1 MKKYVFLL
9 FLLCSCMA
17 VFAQQKSTF
26 AVSGVVYDD
35 MDMPVPGANVYVKN
49 SPGVGAIT
57 DIDGKFSLKAQ
68 KNDVI
73 VISFLGY
80 KQEEYLVTKQE
91 SNVVIKLKQD
101 SQVLEETV
109 IVGMG
114 TQRKASVV
122 GAITN
127 VDIADIQTPAT
138 NINNML
144 GGRIPGIIS
153 VQRSG
158 EPGKNISEFW
168 IRGIGTFGANSSA
181 LVLIDGLEGNLS
193 EIDPSDVES
202 FSVLKDASATA
213 VYGVRG
219 ANGVVLVTTKRGTVD
234 KLQIT
239 GRANLTIS
247 HMVNMPEYLR
257 AYDYAKLANEA
268 LAVRGNPIA
277 YSDMALDL
285 IKYQLDPDLYPD
297 VNWQDEV
304 LNRNALQQTY
314 YVNAKG
320 GGSLARY
327 YLSLGMS
334 NESSAYKQE
343 KSSKY
348 STAVGYRTYNYR
360 VNLDINLT
368 KTTTVYFGSDGFLSE
383 KSEPGNANTDNLWAT
398 QRNLTPLTIPKIYST
413 GQLPAYGEDNAYS
426 PYVMLNYTG
435 MSNIRHFRGK
445 STVELK
451 QDFSMITKGLSA
463 RVQLAYDTEVNLK
476 EQREVLPEMFY
487 AAGRHYTGKL
497 GLFSSVK
504 SKPVTY
510 KHPEDM
516 QFYKVHFESMLNYE
530 RTFAEY
536 HRLTGLL
543 YYYMS
548 SEQKMDKDLND
559 KKPSLQSM
567 YAIPIRYQGLSG
579 RITYG
584 LRDTYFLD
592 LNFGYTGS
600 ANFAKENR
608 FGFFPAMAAGWVP
621 TGYEWVREKMP
632 WLDFLK
638 IRGSYGMVGNDRLT
652 DKRFPYLTLM
662 SSGDGGGWGS
672 SSGFI
677 TEEVIG
683 ADNLKW
689 EVAKKVDIG
698 IEAKL
703 FGERLNFVVDVF
715 RDKRDGI
722 YQERQLIPE
731 YAGLQQLPYG
741 NVGKMVSYGSD
752 GNISFTQKINKDMSF
767 TLRGNFTYSANEV
780 QNWEQAV
787 QKYSYKDKAGYV
799 NNAYRGY
806 IALGLFRD
814 EADIAASPKQT
825 FGDYLPGDIKYKDVN
840 GDGQITDDD
849 QVPLSYPNY
858 PRLMYGFGGEFVYK
872 KLTLGVLFKGTGN
885 TDYYFVDD
893 NGYWDKGKNGEGY
906 VPFYGGKTGNVLT
919 IVADQNNRWTP
930 ASYSGDPST
939 ENPNAKFPRLSYSS
953 NKNNT
958 QFSSFW
964 HANSRYLRLQE
975 VSVNYNLAAGK
986 LLKYL
991 GVRSLDLQFVASDLC
1006 IWSPM
1011 NLWDAEQADHNGGAY
1026 PIPQRFAFQMYVNF

>member
-1 MKKYVFLL
+1 
-9 FLLCSCMA
+9 
-17 VFAQQKSTF
+17 
-26 AVSGVVYDD
+26 
-35 MDMPVPGANVYVKN
+35 
-49 SPGVGAIT
+49 
-57 DIDGKFSLKAQ
+57 
-68 KNDVI
+68 
-73 VISFLGY
+73 
-80 KQEEYLVTKQE
+80 
-91 SNVVIKLKQD
+91 
-101 SQVLEETV
+101 
-109 IVGMG
+109 
-114 TQRKASVV
+114 
-122 GAITN
+122 
-127 VDIADIQTPAT
+127 
-138 NINNML
+138 
-144 GGRIPGIIS
+144 
-153 VQRSG
+153 
-158 EPGKNISEFW
+158 
-168 IRGIGTFGANSSA
+168 
-181 LVLIDGLEGNLS
+181 
-193 EIDPSDVES
+193 
-202 FSVLKDASATA
+202 
-213 VYGVRG
+213 
-219 ANGVVLVTTKRGTVD
+219 
-234 KLQIT
+234 
-239 GRANLTIS
+239 
-247 HMVNMPEYLR
+247 
-257 AYDYAKLANEA
+257 
-268 LAVRGNPIA
+268 
-277 YSDMALDL
+277 
-285 IKYQLDPDLYPD
+285 
-297 VNWQDEV
+297 
-304 LNRNALQQTY
+304 
-314 YVNAKG
+314 
-320 GGSLARY
+320 
-327 YLSLGMS
+327 
-334 NESSAYKQE
+334 
-343 KSSKY
+343 
-348 STAVGYRTYNYR
+348 
-360 VNLDINLT
+360 
-368 KTTTVYFGSDGFLSE
+368 
-383 KSEPGNANTDNLWAT
+383 
-398 QRNLTPLTIPKIYST
+398 
-413 GQLPAYGEDNAYS
+413 
-426 PYVMLNYTG
+426 
-435 MSNIRHFRGK
+435 
-445 STVELK
+445 
-451 QDFSMITKGLSA
+451 
-463 RVQLAYDTEVNLK
+463 
-476 EQREVLPEMFY
+476 
-487 AAGRHYTGKL
+487 
-497 GLFSSVK
+497 
-504 SKPVTY
+504 
-510 KHPEDM
+510 M

-548 SEQKMDKDLND
+548 SEQKIDKDLND
-559 KKPSLQSM
+559 KDPSLQSM

-652 DKRFPYLTLM
+652 NTRFPYLTLM
-662 SSGDGGGWGS
+662 KSGGGGGWGS
-672 SSGFI
+672 SNGFI

-698 IEAKL
+698 VEAKL
-703 FGERLNFVVDVF
+703 FGERLNFVVDIF

-731 YAGLQQLPYG
+731 YAGLQKMPYG

-752 GNISFTQKINKDMSF
+752 GNISFTQRINKDMSF

-787 QKYSYKDKAGYV
+787 QKYGYKDKAGYV

-872 KLTLGVLFKGTGN
+872 NLTLGVLFKGTGN

-906 VPFYGGKTGNVLT
+906 IPFYGGKTGNVLK
-919 IVADQNNRWTP
+919 IVADQRNRWTP

-939 ENPNAKFPRLSYSS
+939 ENPNAKFPRLSYGS

-958 QFSSFW
+958 QFSTFW

-975 VSVNYNLAAGK
+975 VSVN
-986 LLKYL
+986 
-991 GVRSLDLQFVASDLC
+991 
-1006 IWSPM
+1006 
-1011 NLWDAEQADHNGGAY
+1011 
-1026 PIPQRFAFQMYVNF
+1026 